1 MAEVVAVAG
10 EVGQHPADGDRHPD
24 TDLSDAP
31 GQQIGQHDAQP
42 QRNHRQHDGHA
53 RALDGAI
60 EPVEQKQA
68 ADAGIKRPLNAQV
81 QNARREHFCLPRL
94 HKDAHKRLGKYEH
107 ERRNDDRKRRAGDR
121 RLPEALFEAR
131 FLSCAVVLRR
141 EGGKN
146 AHDYLTGRGLSE
158 ETIRKFGL
166 GYSDKYSDDLYKYL
180 KSQNYS
186 DELLRESGLFNVDE
200 RQGMYDKFWNRVIFP
215 IMDVNNRV
223 IGFGGRVMGDGK
235 PKYLNSPETRIFDKS
250 RNLYGLNIART
261 TRKNYLILCE
271 GYMDVISMHQAGFTN
286 AVASLGTALTSGH
299 ASLVKRYT
307 QEVLLLYDSDEAGVK
322 AALRAIPILREA
334 GVNSRV
340 VNLRP
345 HKDPDEFIKAEGAE
359 AFEKRLEAAT
369 DSFMF
374 RVSIASGDFPMDEP
388 QGQNRFFE
396 RCAQYLLEL
405 SDELE
410 RNLYIEAIVKEYRR
424 YGISVEDL
432 RKRVN
437 TLALKGT
444 PAEKRIQPK
453 SGGSPMRKKESAADK
468 SQKLMLTWLV
478 TYPAIFDTVEKY
490 LSPSDFVVPLYK
502 EVAEMLWKQHEE
514 GDVNPARLLNAFTD
528 SEEQKEVASLFN
540 ATIHLET
547 KEEQQRAFSD
557 ALIRIKQES
566 LAEKNKNW
574 DPADMGALQE
584 LVKAKKDLEE
594 LGRKRQQLH
603 ISFE

>member
-1 MAEVVAVAG
+1 MPRYTEEQIEQVRSANDIVDVIGASVRLKRSGSGYVGLCPFHSEKSPSFSVNPARQMYKCFGCGVGGNVITFVMEYENYSFPEAMESLAERAG
-10 EVGQHPADGDRHPD
+10 ITLPKQEMTAKQKQEENLRSTLLEINAKAARYYYATLKSPQGKLGLEYLRGRQ
-24 TDLSDAP
+24 LSD
-31 GQQIGQHDAQP
+31 
-42 QRNHRQHDGHA
+42 
-53 RALDGAI
+53 
-60 EPVEQKQA
+60 
-68 ADAGIKRPLNAQV
+68 
-81 QNARREHFCLPRL
+81 
-94 HKDAHKRLGKYEH
+94 
-107 ERRNDDRKRRAGDR
+107 
-121 RLPEALFEAR
+121 
-131 FLSCAVVLRR
+131 
-141 EGGKN
+141 
-146 AHDYLTGRGLSE
+146 
-158 ETIRKFGL
+158 ETILRFGL
-166 GYSDKYSDDLYKYL
+166 GYAGQGGGELYRYLRHEGYDDRI
-180 KSQNYS
+180 
-186 DELLRESGLFNVDE
+186 LRETGLFKMDE
-200 RQGMYDKFWNRVIFP
+200 RGVYDKFWNRVMFP

-223 IGFGGRVMGDGK
+223 IGFGGRVMGDAK
-235 PKYLNSPETRIFDKS
+235 PKYLNSPETKLFDKS

-374 RVSIASGDFPMDEP
+374 RISIASGDFPMDEP